1 LFRSCPAEM
10 AGQGCVRSRR
20 LMICEVRQG
29 SKDWQRVTLGAFPGF
44 DKSLNRAS
52 EFREIRP

>member
-1 LFRSCPAEM
+1 M